1 MPEESNP
8 QKDQNNQQEQN
19 QSQQN
24 NQQSQQGN
32 DNSHLFGF
40 FERVLDTVLSRKPVE
55 STQSSHPSETIDS
68 TGNAEQTQDDSKQQ
82 EVINQLQSQIEEL
95 KKQISES
102 TDSSGGTDASTNS
115 QESTDSNGDDGTDN
129 DNSNQTAQFP
139 DSKPD
144 NGRRKS
150 KRDRY
155 LEIAQKSPRK
165 AAKYFQEY
173 GSEILSG
180 VRFFE

>member
-1 MPEESNP
+1 MPEEL
-8 QKDQNNQQEQN
+8 NQQEQD

-24 NQQSQQGN
+24 NQQSQQSN

-55 STQSSHPSETIDS
+55 SSESSETIDS
-68 TGNAEQTQDDSKQQ
+68 TGNVQDDSKQQ
-82 EVINQLQSQIEEL
+82 ELINQLQSQIEEL
-95 KKQISES
+95 KYQISQSSE
-102 TDSSGGTDASTNS
+102 SSGGTDASTNS
-115 QESTDSNGDDGTDN
+115 QESSESTGNDGTDN

-139 DSKPD
+139 DSKPE
-144 NGRRKS
+144 NVNRKS

-165 AAKYFQEY
+165 AAKYFQEH